1 MAIKLTKNEQKVQKD
16 NLKQFERYLPT
27 LQLKKQQL
35 QTVIM
40 KENAELEQMEIDRT
54 NMIGDLDDWIAVF
67 AENTIFSEDRKL
79 DQLVQPDSVIA
90 TTENIAGV
98 SVPLFKELTF
108 KDIAYD
114 VDDYPLWV
122 DTALV
127 KLRGIARLDAL
138 VATKRKRVEALE
150 KELLAQNANFKSWA
164 CTEDMM
170 KHTKDGKAL
179 YLHCLPAD
187 ISGLSCPEGEVD
199 NSVFDRYIV
208 PLYKQASYKPY
219 IIAAMIFLAQ
229 VKDPVR
235 ALMEMDKSDAERKMF

>member
-1 MAIKLTKNEQKVQKD
+1 
-16 NLKQFERYLPT
+16 
-27 LQLKKQQL
+27 
-35 QTVIM
+35 M

-150 KELLAQNANFKSWA
+150 KELRSTSQRVNLFEKVKIPEAKENIRIIGVYLGDQQTAA
-164 CTEDMM
+164 VVR
-170 KHTKDGKAL
+170 GK
-179 YLHCLPAD
+179 
-187 ISGLSCPEGEVD
+187 ISKKKLTG
-199 NSVFDRYIV
+199 
-208 PLYKQASYKPY
+208 
-219 IIAAMIFLAQ
+219 
-229 VKDPVR
+229 
-235 ALMEMDKSDAERKMF
+235 AET